1 MCSIPACPTECEGN
15 CEAVRLLSPRRPASR
30 QPTPARPPHL
40 HRPPQED
47 DGSLRCASK
56 KSDTTLTLGLAI
68 AGASLGVG
76 VCLLVVAWM
85 ARSGSDM
92 TQGGGVGELWLRR
105 RWRGAHT
112 SSRVHSLP
120 VHVPARKGPPDAPKL
135 TSSTGIAQ
143 WA

>member
-1 MCSIPACPTECEGN
+1 MQRRATSHRPGTRASSPLRCATPTCPADCKGN
-15 CEAVRLLSPRRPASR
+15 CEAG
-30 QPTPARPPHL
+30 
-40 HRPPQED
+40 D
-47 DGSLRCASK
+47 DGSLRCASA
-56 KSDTTLTLGLAI
+56 SSNTTLTLGLAI
-68 AGASLGVG
+68 AGAALGLG
-76 VCLLVVAWM
+76 MCLLVVAFL
-85 ARSGSDM
+85 ARSSSDLA
-92 TQGGGVGELWLRR
+92 QGGVGELWLRR